1 MNEGRRKKLGDA
13 MKALSEAQSIV
24 DQVKDDEQEAF
35 DNLPENMQSGDK
47 GTTMEQTIETLEEIS
62 SNLGDAISELENV

>member
-1 MNEGRRKKLGDA
+1 MNEGRRKRLGDA
-13 MKALSEAQSIV
+13 VKAISEAQSIV

-35 DNLPENMQSGDK
+35 DNLPENIQSGDK